1 MSPKFSAQDLEALTA
16 LTPEQIGGMGYEA
29 AMARLEQVVEALEQE
44 GTPLQMGLKLY
55 EVGSALSKRCGAVLD
70 ATEARMVQIR
80 GDLENRKEEP
90 FDPGKDG
97 R

>member
-1 MSPKFSAQDLEALTA
+1 MSQKFSASDLETLTN
-16 LTPEQIGGMGYEA
+16 LTPDQIAKMSFEIA
-29 AMARLEQVVEALEQE
+29 VARLEQVVDALEQE

-55 EVGSALSKRCGAVLD
+55 EVGTSLSRRCANVLD

-80 GDLENRKEEP
+80 GDLEARQEVD
-90 FDPGKDG
+90 FDPEKDG